1 MLRDTLRRNKGITLI
16 ALVVTIIVLLILAVI
31 SIAMLTGQNGIL
43 NRAAEAKEKTGT
55 TQTEETVKLSV
66 TDALTQGLGSLKDAN
81 LKTALNNNIGAG
93 KYEIS
98 GDATSGW
105 TVTVN
110 GKEYKIDSAGKIDGT
125 TTGGGETGTLPTGE
139 GTTPY
144 LPNSTFSKKEGDL
157 STGLVIQDANQNE
170 YVWVEVPKTIYTDTK
185 YNTTGTTIKEN
196 EWEKI
201 RDCLKA
207 YTVDY
212 SNSSYKDTNTD
223 GTTYSDDYK
232 NMLKSV
238 YKNGGFWI
246 GRYEAGYEIDESK
259 GETVRYYGTDYNTE
273 HPITQKVVIKK
284 NAYPYNWV
292 RRDQAQTLAEGMN
305 YTGVTSSLIYGVQ
318 WDLTLKYIEEKTVE
332 AVEEANKDKVRT
344 DIKRDLI
351 SDSTKIGNYSNN
363 LWNITNA
370 NAKYSTNSGNTF
382 NARPYSKT
390 SGVSVLLTT
399 GADTS
404 FSLMNIYD
412 IAGNVWEWTREFYPT
427 YDLCVV
433 RGGSYYSNGSTYPAK
448 YRYEYYT
455 SRSNN
460 DRGFRLVLWK

>member
-1 MLRDTLRRNKGITLI
+1 MLRDTLKRNKGITLI
-16 ALVVTIIVLLILAVI
+16 ALVVTIIVLLILAGI

-43 NRAAEAKEKTGT
+43 NRAAEAKEKTGVA
-55 TQTEETVKLSV
+55 QEDESQKLKGYEDTINQYAPSSN
-66 TDALTQGLGSLKDAN
+66 GGS
-81 LKTALNNNIGAG
+81 
-93 KYEIS
+93 
-98 GDATSGW
+98 
-105 TVTVN
+105 
-110 GKEYKIDSAGKIDGT
+110 
-125 TTGGGETGTLPTGE
+125 TGGGSEGGNSTGGSLPTGT

-157 STGLVIQDANQNE
+157 STGLVIKDSNDNE
-170 YVWVEVPKTIYTDTK
+170 YVWVEVPTTIYD
-185 YNTTGTTIKEN
+185 NTTYNNNGANKPKN
-196 EWEKI
+196 ADEWEKI

-207 YTVDY
+207 YTADY
-212 SNSSYKDTNTD
+212 AYSSYKDTNTD

-259 GETVRYYGTDYNTE
+259 GETVRYYGDDYYTE
-273 HPITQKVVIKK
+273 HPITQKVVIKE

-305 YTGVTSSLIYGVQ
+305 YDGVTSSLIYGVQ

-351 SDSTKIGNYSNN
+351 SDSTKIGNYNN
-363 LWNITNA
+363 NQWNITNA
-370 NAKYSTNSGNTF
+370 KAKYSTNHGNTF
-382 NARPYSKT
+382 NACLYKKT
-390 SGVSVLLTT
+390 SSASVLLTT

-412 IAGNVWEWTREFYPT
+412 IAGNVWEWTREFCSASNP
-427 YDLCVV
+427 CAI
-433 RGGSYYSNGSTYPAK
+433 RGGSCYSNGSYFPA
-448 YRYEYYT
+448 RDRNGNTT
-455 SRSNN
+455 SFSGI
-460 DRGFRLVLWK
+460 DLGFRLGLWK

>member
-1 MLRDTLRRNKGITLI
+1 MLRNTLRRNKGITLI
-16 ALVVTIIVLLILAVI
+16 ALVVTIIVLLILAGI

-66 TDALTQGLGSLKDAN
+66 TDALTQGLGSLTDAN

-105 TVTVN
+105 TVTVK
-110 GKEYKIDSAGKIDGT
+110 GKEYKIDSTGKIDGT

-144 LPNSTFSKKEGDL
+144 LPNGTFSKKEGDL
-157 STGLVIQDANQNE
+157 ATGLVIKDSNDNE

-201 RDCLKA
+201 RDCLKE
-207 YTVDY
+207 YTKDY
-212 SNSSYKDTNTD
+212 SSSSYKDTNTD

-238 YKNGGFWI
+238 YTNWGFWI

-259 GETVRYYGTDYNTE
+259 GETVRYYGTDYGTE

-292 RRDQAQTLAEGMN
+292 RRDQAQTLAEGIN

-318 WDLTLKYIEEKTVE
+318 WDLVLKFIE
-332 AVEEANKDKVRT
+332 
-344 DIKRDLI
+344 IKGAT
-351 SDSTKIGNYSNN
+351 TKENLTSNSKAIGNCKDN
-363 LWNITNA
+363 LWNITNV
-370 NAKYSTNSGNTF
+370 NVKYSTNNGNTF
-382 NARPYSKT
+382 NVCPYPKT
-390 SGVSVLLTT
+390 ASAEVLLTT

-412 IAGNVWEWTREFYPT
+412 IAGNVWEWTREFCNTSTPCI
-427 YDLCVV
+427 L
-433 RGGSYYSNGSTYPAK
+433 RGGSYGSNGSDRPAK
-448 YRYEYYT
+448 YRSNSDT
-455 SRSNN
+455 SHSNN
-460 DRGFRLVLWK
+460 YIGFRFGLWK